1 MCVHKY
7 ICVMPNMMA
16 KVQRSQGSSPPHP
29 VYLHPPIFSSGL
41 TLPWNMNVLMCDSWS
56 QGLLATN

>member
-1 MCVHKY
+1 
-7 ICVMPNMMA
+7 MMA
-16 KVQRSQGSSPPHP
+16 KVQRSQGSSSPPA

-56 QGLLATN
+56 QGLIATN